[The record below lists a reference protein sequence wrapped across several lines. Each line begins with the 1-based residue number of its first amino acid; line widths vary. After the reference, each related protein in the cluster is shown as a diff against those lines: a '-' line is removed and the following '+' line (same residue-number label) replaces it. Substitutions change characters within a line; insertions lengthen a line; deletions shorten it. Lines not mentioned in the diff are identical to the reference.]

1 MKGLWVAALAPVLA
15 AGGLAGAALADGGAA
30 STSRGAPPVVQLED
44 ARLKFEIN
52 STDGDGGVQVF
63 GDAEDPWARL
73 SVFDPHGR
81 RIFTSTAKGSLG
93 RQGGTELFLESGEPP
108 FTDLP
113 LDELLA
119 RFPEGTYE
127 FRGRGIDGERLVG
140 EAELTHDLPDGP
152 TLVSPTEG
160 DGPQDPADTTVT
172 WERVGPA
179 NGSPII
185 AYEVIVV
192 DENTGLDALP
202 EATMDVMMPPSAT
215 SVDVPP
221 GFLKAGTAYSWE
233 VLAIEQSGNQTI
245 SSDVFTTA
253 G

>member
-1 MKGLWVAALAPVLA
+1 MKALWIAVVVPLVG
-15 AGGLAGAALADGGAA
+15 AGALAGASLADGGAA
-30 STSRGAPPVVQLED
+30 PTSRGAAHVVQLDD

-52 STDGDGGVQVF
+52 STDGDGGVQLF
-63 GDAEDPWARL
+63 GDSEEPWARL
-73 SVFDPHGR
+73 SVYDPHGK
-81 RIFTSTAKGSLG
+81 RIFTSTTKGTLG

-113 LDELLA
+113 LKELLA

-127 FRGRGIDGERLVG
+127 FRGRGIDGERLAG
-140 EAELTHDLPDGP
+140 EAELTHDIPDGP
-152 TLVSPTEG
+152 TLVAPTEG
-160 DGPQDPADTTVT
+160 DGPQNPDATTVS
-172 WERVGPA
+172 WKPVGPA

-221 GFLKAGTAYSWE
+221 GFLKAGTDYTWE